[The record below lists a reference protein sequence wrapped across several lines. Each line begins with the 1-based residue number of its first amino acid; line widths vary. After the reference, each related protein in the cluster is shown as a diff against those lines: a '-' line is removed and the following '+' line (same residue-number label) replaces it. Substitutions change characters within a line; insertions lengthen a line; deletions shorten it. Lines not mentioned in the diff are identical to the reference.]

1 MAHLADQTVSSLT
14 CSRSFLGKHLDI
26 SEIGPIKHV
35 LTPEQTSW
43 KFYHNVFFFLSP
55 KCPLFN
61 MKFFCINLLSYA
73 SFHQTAELPDLT
85 F

>member
-1 MAHLADQTVSSLT
+1 MADLADQPVSSHT
-14 CSRSFLGKHLDI
+14 CSHSRLEKHLDV
-26 SEIGPIKHV
+26 SEIRPIKHV
-35 LTPEQTSW
+35 LMPEQICW
-43 KFYHNVFFFLSP
+43 KFYHNFFLSP
-55 KCPLFN
+55 ECPLLN